1 MTEKEKMIAAI
12 YKALGDGL
20 AKMFRHGLAITVMT
34 LVISGLCYAL
44 LMQHNLFK
52 AQIADIKKDIVSM
65 KSEWSEERNSLRR
78 DLILCDTE
86 RQKMAI
92 ELAELRYIVKNS
104 KR

>member
-1 MTEKEKMIAAI
+1 MIAQI
-12 YKALGDGL
+12 YKAIGEGM

-44 LMQHNLFK
+44 FVQHDLFT
-52 AQIADIKKDIVSM
+52 AQIGEIKKEIVSM
-65 KSEWSEERNSLRR
+65 KAEWSEERNSLRR

>member
-1 MTEKEKMIAAI
+1 MTEKEKMLAII
-12 YKALGDGL
+12 YKAIGDGL
-20 AKMFRHGLAITVMT
+20 AKVFRHGLAITV
-34 LVISGLCYAL
+34 LVLGIIGLCGA
-44 LMQHNLFK
+44 MFVQHDLFTE
-52 AQIADIKKDIVSM
+52 QIREIKKDIVTM
-65 KSEWSEERNSLRR
+65 KAEWSEERNSLRR